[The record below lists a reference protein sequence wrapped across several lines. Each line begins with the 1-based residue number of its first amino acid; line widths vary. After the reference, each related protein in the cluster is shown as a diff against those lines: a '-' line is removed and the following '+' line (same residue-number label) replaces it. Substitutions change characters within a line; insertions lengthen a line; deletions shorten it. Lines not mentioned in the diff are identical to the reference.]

1 MSQGEGLI
9 MPRVQCCETI
19 ADFEEWATRELR
31 EVLEVA
37 GWEDAA
43 QYRVQ
48 VLFNAAEP
56 VCPTPQQRQRAR
68 RVAEQIAER
77 MGLPLDLFGLGGAG

>member
-1 MSQGEGLI
+1 MS
-9 MPRVQCCETI
+9 RARCCETI
-19 ADFEEWATRELR
+19 ADFEEWASRELR

-48 VLFNAAEP
+48 VLFNASEP
-56 VCPTPQQRQRAR
+56 VCLTPQQRQRAR
-68 RVAEQIAER
+68 MVAEKVARE
-77 MGLPLDLFGLGGAG
+77 LPELFGLGELG